1 MHVKKKLIIFTG
13 ARSDYGLQKNIIK
26 ELKKNKNVYL
36 KILAGP
42 DHFEKS
48 FGTTYKEIIK
58 DNLVIDYKIRNIN
71 KKIKFNKKISN
82 LFSNFNTINE
92 KNNFDYAIL
101 LGDRYETFLFAVSCY
116 FNKIPIIHLYGGETT
131 YGAIDESLRHSITKL
146 SFYHFVSNEI
156 HRKRVIQLGESPKNV
171 FNFGYTGV
179 ENFLTIKPQKK
190 ENIFKKYKIYTK
202 KKIVLVTFHPETI
215 SKISYKDQIKT
226 LIQAIRNI
234 NSAYFIFNI
243 NNSDPGSEFFLK
255 MINNL
260 NLKYNNIKTI
270 KSLGVNDY
278 ISFVNLSTL
287 VIGNSSSGII
297 EVPYAGKPSINIG
310 DRQQGRISKKT
321 VVNVKLNS
329 KEITYQINKFLKK
342 KINKNKKYKLVRS
355 SKLISKKI
363 ISLINANKIAFKK
376 KIFYDI

>member
-146 SFYHFVSNEI
+146 YLRVSVPGT
-156 HRKRVIQLGESPKNV
+156 RV
-171 FNFGYTGV
+171 F
-179 ENFLTIKPQKK
+179 
-190 ENIFKKYKIYTK
+190 
-202 KKIVLVTFHPETI
+202 
-215 SKISYKDQIKT
+215 
-226 LIQAIRNI
+226 
-234 NSAYFIFNI
+234 
-243 NNSDPGSEFFLK
+243 
-255 MINNL
+255 
-260 NLKYNNIKTI
+260 
-270 KSLGVNDY
+270 
-278 ISFVNLSTL
+278 
-287 VIGNSSSGII
+287 
-297 EVPYAGKPSINIG
+297 
-310 DRQQGRISKKT
+310 
-321 VVNVKLNS
+321 
-329 KEITYQINKFLKK
+329 
-342 KINKNKKYKLVRS
+342 
-355 SKLISKKI
+355 
-363 ISLINANKIAFKK
+363 
-376 KIFYDI
+376 